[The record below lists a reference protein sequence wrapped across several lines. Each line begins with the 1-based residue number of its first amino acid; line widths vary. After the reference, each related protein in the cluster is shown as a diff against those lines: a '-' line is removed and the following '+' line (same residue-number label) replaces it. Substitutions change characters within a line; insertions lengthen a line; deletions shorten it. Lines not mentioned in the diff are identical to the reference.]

1 MKMERLLTRHKKLEE
16 VALGVDFFCLFGF
29 TLKPFFDWGS
39 NFLHAA
45 HNQRWAW
52 ALKIVLVFSKFVA
65 ASSALFT
72 WHFVVTD

>member
-1 MKMERLLTRHKKLEE
+1 MKMERLLTKQKKLEE

-29 TLKPFFDWGS
+29 TLKPGVDCGS
-39 NFLHAA
+39 SFLHVV

-52 ALKIVLVFSKFVA
+52 SLKMVLVFSTVVA

>member
-1 MKMERLLTRHKKLEE
+1 MERLLTKQKKLEE
-16 VALGVDFFCLFGF
+16 VDLGVDFFSLFGF
-29 TLKPFFDWGS
+29 TLKPWVDWGS

-52 ALKIVLVFSKFVA
+52 SLKMVLVFSTVVV